1 MGDPDPNGEPAPF
14 SPEQMAW
21 LTQNLRPASVAGTG
35 GTSSQLPP
43 GRAALRLRKL
53 AAPRP
58 LRPRYGLA
66 YVIFDPSAAARQ
78 TLPTFADAH
87 DATAPQLFTS
97 QLAATLPIFDAD
109 NTTAAIP
116 HASGGPTNR
125 LPARLIARIEN
136 LEFIELYELL
146 QEAWLPDTTADATTQ
161 AITLRLPRRSTPVSD
176 ISVWVECYCLMASV
190 LGARYPASASNL
202 WAYLRRIVRQAAA
215 SRTLSWAV
223 EDQTLYNEAFSGRAK
238 PVARCKVCLSEHH
251 SVDACPDA
259 PRFLLGQPDAPASR
273 LSSQEICRRYNE
285 ERCFASSCKYRHA
298 CSNCSGN
305 HPATNCGPSRAR
317 AAPTHPYPRN

>member
-1 MGDPDPNGEPAPF
+1 M
-14 SPEQMAW
+14 
-21 LTQNLRPASVAGTG
+21 
-35 GTSSQLPP
+35 
-43 GRAALRLRKL
+43 
-53 AAPRP
+53 
-58 LRPRYGLA
+58 
-66 YVIFDPSAAARQ
+66 
-78 TLPTFADAH
+78 
-87 DATAPQLFTS
+87 
-97 QLAATLPIFDAD
+97 
-109 NTTAAIP
+109 
-116 HASGGPTNR
+116 
-125 LPARLIARIEN
+125 RIEN
-136 LEFIELYELL
+136 LEFIEIYELL

-202 WAYLRRIVRQAAA
+202 WAYLRRIVRCARTFDGHSWVTYDRLYRRQAAA